1 MVTSEEFLSAFE
13 EAPTRYFPNV
23 IHLLCEAFK
32 ERVGMGRKVDRER
45 NKDNFLLLYFNLDVQ
60 GTDF

>member
-13 EAPTRYFPNV
+13 EAPTRYFLNV

-32 ERVGMGRKVDRER
+32 ERESGDGKEGGQRE
-45 NKDNFLLLYFNLDVQ
+45 K
-60 GTDF
+60 